1 MEPRLKTGLVV
12 QAALRLATAQA
23 IPIFVVRR
31 GAADAG
37 AVLIKLN
44 RLEHGF
50 TVLAQTRTLESELVW
65 MRATGAEPVDEQTA
79 DTYIERQVKRDP
91 DLWVVE
97 IEDRAGRPI
106 FTGRVL

>member
-31 GAADAG
+31 GDADAG
-37 AVLIKLN
+37 TILIKLN

-50 TVLAQTRTLESELVW
+50 TVLAQTRTLEGELAW
-65 MRATGAEPVDEQTA
+65 MRATGAEPVDEPTA
-79 DTYIERQVKRDP
+79 DAYIERQVKRDP

-97 IEDRAGRPI
+97 VEDRAGRPI
-106 FTGRVL
+106 FAGRVL